1 MFWPIIDY
9 HAVDLAPQ
17 NGIQLPLNPKTGKN
31 LKINASMQKSLPTG
45 LLPTGR
51 DFICYFI
58 LLAAI

>member
-1 MFWPIIDY
+1 
-9 HAVDLAPQ
+9 VDLAPQ